1 MILCITPNPAIDL
14 TMNVTGF
21 SVGAIHRVT
30 HSFAVAGGKGI
41 NVARAIAIFAGD
53 APCAGFLAGNTGDYL
68 EALARAEGMR
78 GVWTRVAG
86 ETRTCVIVADPGQGD
101 ATVIN
106 GLGPPVG
113 ESDWQRL
120 GDDARALVSHATQ
133 ICVSGSLPP
142 ALPDG
147 SAPTVPFVRLLRGWV
162 AAGRSVWVDSS
173 NAALRAALEVPG
185 INIKVNASELNAAVG
200 LSAQSPEEVLA
211 AAQALRR
218 ERGLARIAV
227 TLGAAGA
234 VLASAAG
241 GWRARPPQLK
251 TVSSVGSGD
260 VMLGRLTHALTLGLG
275 EGEALREAV
284 AAASANAL
292 SAGGARFTLSEHA
305 QVLEQ
310 TQLWN

>member
-1 MILCITPNPAIDL
+1 MILCVTPNPAIDL
-14 TMNVTGF
+14 TMNVKGF
-21 SVGAIHRVT
+21 SVGTIHRVT
-30 HSFAVAGGKGI
+30 DSFAVAGGKGI
-41 NVARAIAIFAGD
+41 NVARAIRIFEGD
-53 APCAGFLAGNTGDYL
+53 ARCAGFLGGHTGDYL
-68 EALARAEGMR
+68 EALAKSEGMS
-78 GVWTRVAG
+78 GVWTRVNG
-86 ETRTCVIVADPGQGD
+86 ETRTCVIVADPEQGD

-120 GDDARALVSHATQ
+120 GDDARALAASATQ

-142 ALPDG
+142 ALLGAESP
-147 SAPTVPFVRLLRGWV
+147 APFVRLLREWV

-173 NAALRAALEVPG
+173 NAALRAALDVRG
-185 INIKVNASELNAAVG
+185 ISIKVNASELNAAAG
-200 LSAQSPEEVLA
+200 FSAHSPGDVLA

-234 VLASAAG
+234 VLASEAG
-241 GWRARPPQLK
+241 GWRASPPQLK

-260 VMLGRLTHALTLGLG
+260 VMLGRLTHALALGLS
-275 EGEALREAV
+275 EREALREAV
-284 AAASANAL
+284 AAASANTL
-292 SAGGARFTLSEHA
+292 SAGGARFSLDEHA
-305 QVLEQ
+305 RVLEQ